1 MGVPRDATAQ
11 AMNDLSYWIFRSD
24 NQLLI
29 LPGENGSPS
38 LPLGFASDFQP
49 PQDSILVG
57 EWQGKPCYGADVAQ
71 FPALPGAEPLSLRAL
86 FHLGGMEI
94 CSLAGRAI
102 QLLDWQKQHRYCG
115 QCGTPTTRKDSEFA
129 MVCPNCSLAVYP
141 RISPA
146 IMVLVRHAGKLLLG
160 RSPHFKPGVFSVLAG
175 FVEAGETLE
184 DCAIREVKEEV
195 GIEIA
200 NLRYFKSQSWPFP
213 NSLMVGFFADYAG
226 GSITPDPQEIEA
238 ADWFSPDAL
247 PLLPDPISMS
257 RQMIEACCQAQGRDQ
272 SVAAL

>member
-1 MGVPRDATAQ
+1 MRTPRHKNAL
-11 AMNDLSYWIFRSD
+11 AMNEPSYWIFRSD

-29 LPGENGSPS
+29 LSGEDGAPS
-38 LPLGFASDFQP
+38 LPLGLAADFQQP
-49 PQDSILVG
+49 LGAIQDAILVG
-57 EWQGKPCYGADVAQ
+57 EWQGQPCYGVDVAQ
-71 FPALPGAEPLSLRAL
+71 FPSLPGAEALSLRAL
-86 FHLGGMEI
+86 FHLGGVEV
-94 CSLAGRAI
+94 CSLAGRAS

-115 QCGTPTTRKDSEFA
+115 QCGTPTSRKDSEFA
-129 MVCPNCSLAVYP
+129 MVCANCNLAVYP

-175 FVEAGETLE
+175 FVEAGESLE

-195 GIEIA
+195 GIDIA

-257 RQMIEACCQAQGRDQ
+257 RQMIEACI
-272 SVAAL
+272 